1 MGDNNLSTYGDPHAA
16 DAAASGK
23 GKGKVTVAGTH
34 EEDVEMAQDDESSE
48 EESGAEELVS
58 WYHWITLCSI
68 IDFPVIFSVP
78 ALSVCLGPC
87 LSRGPF
93 LFFSPK

>member
-58 WYHWITLCSI
+58 WYH
-68 IDFPVIFSVP
+68 
-78 ALSVCLGPC
+78 
-87 LSRGPF
+87 
-93 LFFSPK
+93 